1 MLKLKTIDID
11 KEIISSSTFD
21 SINQW
26 IKNSADIISKKLIKT
41 MFVKFQFKEHMQS
54 IKNYLLMG

>member
-41 MFVKFQFKEHMQS
+41 MFVKF
-54 IKNYLLMG
+54 